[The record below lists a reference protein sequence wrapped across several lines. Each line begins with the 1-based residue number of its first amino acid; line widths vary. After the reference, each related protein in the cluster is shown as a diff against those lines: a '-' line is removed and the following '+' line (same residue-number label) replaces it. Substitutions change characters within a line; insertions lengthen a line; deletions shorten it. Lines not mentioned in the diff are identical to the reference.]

1 MVSRPKLLGLV
12 STLFGLGGYVL
23 GIFVAYP
30 GRAFS
35 LSLAMVGVTLL
46 VIGDD
51 WGWSA

>member
-12 STLFGLGGYVL
+12 GTLLGLGGYLL
-23 GIFVAYP
+23 GIVVAYP

-35 LSLAMVGVTLL
+35 LSIAMVGVTLL

-51 WGWSA
+51 WGRST